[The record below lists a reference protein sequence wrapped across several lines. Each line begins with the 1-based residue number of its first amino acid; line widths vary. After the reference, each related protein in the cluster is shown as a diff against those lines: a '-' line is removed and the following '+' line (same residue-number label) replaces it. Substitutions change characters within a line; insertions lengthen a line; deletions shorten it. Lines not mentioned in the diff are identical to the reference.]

1 MISFR
6 RIDEKGKEVI
16 VVCNFCPVERTG
28 YEIGVPKSGSY
39 VPVLSSDDA
48 KYGGAGTVLVPVKAK
63 KKEQH
68 GLPYSVSL
76 TLPALSTV
84 IYERHVLRNAKGE
97 EPGEKAAPAQKTA
110 DAQPAQTARAE
121 PEAPKPRK
129 KPGRKPKA
137 EATPAAE
144 APAPAKPGRK
154 PRAKKEDGGEAKP
167 KTRKPAAKKAKP
179 ESK

>member
-1 MISFR
+1 M
-6 RIDEKGKEVI
+6 
-16 VVCNFCPVERTG
+16 VCNFCPVERTG

-84 IYERHVLRNAKGE
+84 FYERHVLRNAKDE
-97 EPGEKAAPAQKTA
+97 EPGEKAVPAK
-110 DAQPAQTARAE
+110 
-121 PEAPKPRK
+121 KPRK
-129 KPGRKPKA
+129 APAKKTAAVQAEETAKPQA
-137 EATPAAE
+137 EAS
-144 APAPAKPGRK
+144 APAKPGRK
-154 PRAKKEDGGEAKP
+154 PRAKKETVGESKP
-167 KTRKPAAKKAKP
+167 KTRKSAAKKAKP